1 MPSVHL
7 SVCLFCPF
15 FWLNVDC
22 TKHVYTFL
30 KCINRTLSLQILPV
44 SFQSSDWKQLSSTF
58 FFLYSWFKYLM
69 KLIIT
74 IMFFFYSLLALD
86 KHGERISVSCLTFKY
101 FGRWFNLKSSSNIF
115 SLICNFFLLI
125 ASLSICICVLV
136 FGPIFCWLIQCE
148 LFYCV

>member
-1 MPSVHL
+1 MVIWWL
-7 SVCLFCPF
+7 ITCKEVVKCTFICLFVLFRPF
-15 FWLNVDC
+15 GSTVDC

-30 KCINRTLSLQILPV
+30 KCINRTLSLLILPV

-74 IMFFFYSLLALD
+74 ILFFFYSLLALD

-101 FGRWFNLKSSSNIF
+101 FGRWFNLKSSP
-115 SLICNFFLLI
+115 NFFI
-125 ASLSICICVLV
+125 TNQ
-136 FGPIFCWLIQCE
+136 FPIFN
-148 LFYCV
+148 FK